1 MRVRQGETGSER
13 VRQGE
18 TRVSQHTTS
27 QTNPQK
33 ESRVLNSQLSVD
45 GLLLHDVHDGG
56 AGLGAALRGG
66 VDGDGLLCRT
76 CVLLPVDVDPGG
88 GATEVCPLA
97 PGGKTSAPPLHLYLF
112 QFTPFH
118 FSLCTANA
126 NLTVQISRAWH
137 RQRHSYRFSPF
148 NAFHHLNK

>member
-1 MRVRQGETGSER
+1 MRQGERGSER

-18 TRVSQHTTS
+18 TRVSQTMTS
-27 QTNPQK
+27 QTNQQK
-33 ESRVLNSQLSVD
+33 ESRVLNSQLGVD

-88 GATEVCPLA
+88 GATEACLLA
-97 PGGKTSAPPLHLYLF
+97 PVATLPPPPPL
-112 QFTPFH
+112 
-118 FSLCTANA
+118 SSN
-126 NLTVQISRAWH
+126 ISYSREGFAGGL
-137 RQRHSYRFSPF
+137 R
-148 NAFHHLNK
+148 LGLG